1 MKGVITAGGT
11 GSRLAPLTN
20 ITNKHLLPIFN
31 KPLILYPLQSMIDAG
46 IKRIMLIT
54 GPDYAHQFVKLIG
67 SGQKFGCEIS
77 YRIQDQAGG
86 IAQALSLAEDFV
98 GNDNCV
104 VHLGD
109 NIFEDS
115 LAPYINNFQ
124 SGATILYKH
133 MPDVRQYGVV
143 EVDNV
148 GRVLSI
154 EEKPQQPKSNF
165 AQLGLYIYDSSVFD
179 VVRNLKPSARGEL
192 EISEVNS
199 VYMQQGKLQAYPVQ
213 GRWFDAGTFRDIKRA
228 NEYFAE
234 KEGVY

>member
-1 MKGVITAGGT
+1 
-11 GSRLAPLTN
+11 
-20 ITNKHLLPIFN
+20 
-31 KPLILYPLQSMIDAG
+31 
-46 IKRIMLIT
+46 
-54 GPDYAHQFVKLIG
+54 VKLIG
-67 SGQKFGCEIS
+67 SGSKYGCEIS

-115 LAPYINNFQ
+115 LASYVRDFT
-124 SGATILYKH
+124 SGASILYKE

-143 EVDNV
+143 EVDSN
-148 GRVLSI
+148 GHVLSI
-154 EEKPQQPKSNF
+154 EEKPQHPKSNF
-165 AQLGLYIYDSSVFD
+165 AQLGLYIYDASVFD
-179 VVRNLKPSARGEL
+179 VIRHLKPSARGEL

-199 VYMQQGKLQAYPVQ
+199 AYMQQNKLKAHSIR